1 MTDCDL
7 LIVNTGLA
15 AMVGGPACGAIRDG
29 ALAVS
34 DGRIAWVGARK
45 DLPPALRADEEL
57 DGRGG
62 WLTPGLQ

>member
-7 LIVNTGLA
+7 LVVNAGLA
-15 AMVGGPACGAIRDG
+15 TMARGQACGAIRDG

-62 WLTPGLQ
+62 